1 MPVLPFG
8 DGWAVGVQSQGR
20 VSGVEMGSVGLSCPL
35 CMQPGRF
42 PSPTANPGGVEQG
55 RGFLPPGTHLCQRLH
70 GKEAKLLLL
79 LHSPR
84 SARQQH
90 VARSPK

>member
-8 DGWAVGVQSQGR
+8 DGWAAGVQSQGR

-35 CMQPGRF
+35 CVQPGRF
-42 PSPTANPGGVEQG
+42 PSPTANLGGAEQG
-55 RGFLPPGTHLCQRLH
+55 RGFLPHSTRQCQRSH
-70 GKEAKLLLL
+70 GEEAKLL